1 MRARRRTPIL
11 ITFITKAGA
20 DLTLCV
26 LVTERCQFMISRQQF
41 YEVKKKASVT
51 QDGSVECSFT
61 FLSHRFCSKSESFV
75 IKNLPSPLQR
85 KPGLYVAY
93 NIDNYFANE
102 PS

>member
-20 DLTLCV
+20 DLTL
-26 LVTERCQFMISRQQF
+26 RQQF